1 MEQYNRRYKF
11 ICTVTQPKKSRMAW
25 RRETGRISIQKLS
38 KWFPDL
44 SIPIYY
50 IAGPPA
56 MVTGVRGMLT
66 GAGVAE
72 GGIRAEQF
80 YGYQ

>member
-1 MEQYNRRYKF
+1 M
-11 ICTVTQPKKSRMAW
+11 
-25 RRETGRISIQKLS
+25 LS

-50 IAGPPA
+50 IAGPSA

-72 GGIRAEQF
+72 AGIRAEQF